1 MSSIFYDKCL
11 QWWFDLF
18 LVGYFFSFLSHPH
31 EKYSLTFLVVSISTL
46 AIILLIFNF
55 WFWPFCRSFI
65 CFQFHPSIPIYHI
78 LYSPIWSSFFSY
90 FFSWLFHKRFTGFQ
104 FYYSIQIDGIIF
116 SNLIIIDLIMIFF
129 IGSSVKVTI
138 LFNITLQ

>member
-1 MSSIFYDKCL
+1 MVVRFVSSR
-11 QWWFDLF
+11 LF
-18 LVGYFFSFLSHPH
+18 FFFSHPH

-55 WFWPFCRSFI
+55 WFWLLCRSFI
-65 CFQFHPSIPIYHI
+65 YFQFHPSIPIYHI